1 MYKCQN
7 ICIKN
12 QEIYLFKSS
21 SQAYIKLNIYI
32 TWHRNILR
40 VSENEKKTEKD
51 ICILFIEKQNRK
63 QTLLIISL
71 KKGFFK
77 TFSEQNKI
85 KSSIYDEWIVIDIKR
100 CISIQKHL
108 SQRRIGIF

>member
-1 MYKCQN
+1 MSKYLYKKPRHLFIQKFFTG
-7 ICIKN
+7 IYETKN
-12 QEIYLFKSS
+12 LHHQTPKYSKGI
-21 SQAYIKLNIYI
+21 
-32 TWHRNILR
+32 W
-40 VSENEKKTEKD
+40 NEKKTGKD

-63 QTLLIISL
+63 KTLLIISL

-85 KSSIYDEWIVIDIKR
+85 KSSIYDEWIGIDIKR
-100 CISIQKHL
+100 CISMQKHL

>member
-21 SQAYIKLNIYI
+21 SQAYMKLNIYI

-85 KSSIYDEWIVIDIKR
+85 KSSIYDEWIDIDIKR

>member
-1 MYKCQN
+1 MSKCQN

-12 QEIYLFKSS
+12 QDIYLFKSS
-21 SQAYIKLNIYI
+21 SQAYMKLKIYI
-32 TWHRNILR
+32 TRHRNILR
-40 VSENEKKTEKD
+40 VSENEKKTGKD

-63 QTLLIISL
+63 KTLLIISL

-85 KSSIYDEWIVIDIKR
+85 KSSIYDEWIGIDIKR
-100 CISIQKHL
+100 CISMQKHL